1 MKTQI
6 LITILTVFLS
16 LGTFGCNSES
26 PVEPSAISD
35 QASLELM
42 KETIANLPTEEL
54 SEEEI
59 SGLMWMREEEKLA
72 RDVYITLY
80 QKYGIRV
87 FNNISNAEQTHTD
100 AIKLLLEKYSL
111 TDPVQ
116 NDAIGNFVNQDL
128 QNLYNQLVESG
139 SVSDVDA
146 LKAGAL
152 IEEVDILDL
161 INQINEKVDNQ
172 DIIYVYNNLKKG
184 SENHLRAFVKNL
196 SKRNVIYSPVYLDI
210 KNLSKR
216 NVIYSPVY
224 LDIDTY
230 NAIIN
235 N

>member
-210 KNLSKR
+210 
-216 NVIYSPVY
+216 
-224 LDIDTY
+224 DTY

>member
-26 PVEPSAISD
+26 PVETSAISD

-42 KETIANLPTEEL
+42 KETIANLPTEDL
-54 SEEEI
+54 SDEEI
-59 SGLMWMREEEKLA
+59 AGLLYMREEEKLA

-87 FNNISNAEQTHTD
+87 FNNISSAEQTHTD

-116 NDAIGNFVNQDL
+116 NDAVGVFVNQDL
-128 QNLYNQLVESG
+128 QNLYNQLIETG
-139 SVSDVDA
+139 NVSDVEA
-146 LKAGAL
+146 LKVGAA
-152 IEEVDILDL
+152 IEEIDILDL
-161 INQINEKVDNQ
+161 VKEINNTVDNQ
-172 DIIYVYNNLKKG
+172 DIIFVYNNLKKG

-196 SKRNVIYSPVYLDI
+196 SMRGVIYSPVYLNI
-210 KNLSKR
+210 E
-216 NVIYSPVY
+216 
-224 LDIDTY
+224 TY
-230 NAIIN
+230 NTIIN

>member
-1 MKTQI
+1 MKTQV

-26 PVEPSAISD
+26 PVETSAISD

-42 KETIANLPTEEL
+42 KESIANLPTEDL
-54 SEEEI
+54 SDEEI
-59 SGLMWMREEEKLA
+59 ASLLYMREEEKLA

-87 FNNISNAEQTHTD
+87 FNNISKAEQTHTD
-100 AIKLLLEKYSL
+100 AIKLLLEKYNL

-116 NDAIGNFVNQDL
+116 NDTIGVFVNQDL
-128 QNLYNQLVESG
+128 QNLYNQLIETG
-139 SVSDVDA
+139 NVSDVEA
-146 LKAGAL
+146 LKVGAA
-152 IEEVDILDL
+152 IEEIDILDL
-161 INQINEKVDNQ
+161 VKVINNVVDNQ
-172 DIIYVYNNLKKG
+172 DINFVYNNLKKG

-196 SKRNVIYSPVYLDI
+196 SMRGVTYSPVYLDI
-210 KNLSKR
+210 E
-216 NVIYSPVY
+216 
-224 LDIDTY
+224 TY

>member
-26 PVEPSAISD
+26 PVETSAISD

-42 KETIANLPTEEL
+42 KETIANLPTEDL
-54 SEEEI
+54 SDEEI
-59 SGLMWMREEEKLA
+59 AGLLYMREEEKLA

-87 FNNISNAEQTHTD
+87 FNNISSAEQTHTD

-116 NDAIGNFVNQDL
+116 NDAVGVFVNQDL
-128 QNLYNQLVESG
+128 QNLYNQLIETG
-139 SVSDVDA
+139 NVSDVEA
-146 LKAGAL
+146 LKVGAA
-152 IEEVDILDL
+152 IEEIDILDL
-161 INQINEKVDNQ
+161 VKEINNTVDNQ
-172 DIIYVYNNLKKG
+172 DIIFVYNNLKKG

-196 SKRNVIYSPVYLDI
+196 SMRGVT
-210 KNLSKR
+210 
-216 NVIYSPVY
+216 YSPVY

>member
-26 PVEPSAISD
+26 PVETSAISD

-42 KETIANLPTEEL
+42 KETIASLPTEDL
-54 SEEEI
+54 SDEEI
-59 SGLMWMREEEKLA
+59 AGLLYMREEEKLA

-87 FNNISNAEQTHTD
+87 FNNISSAEQTHTD

-116 NDAIGNFVNQDL
+116 NDAVGVFVNQDL
-128 QNLYNQLVESG
+128 QNLYNQLIETG
-139 SVSDVDA
+139 NVSDIEA
-146 LKAGAL
+146 LKVGAA
-152 IEEVDILDL
+152 IEEIDILDL
-161 INQINEKVDNQ
+161 VKEINNTVDNR
-172 DIIYVYNNLKKG
+172 DIIFVYNNLKKG

-196 SKRNVIYSPVYLDI
+196 SMRGVA
-210 KNLSKR
+210 
-216 NVIYSPVY
+216 YSPVY

>member
-1 MKTQI
+1 MLKMKTQI

-26 PVEPSAISD
+26 PVETSAISD

-42 KETIANLPTEEL
+42 KETIASLPTEDL
-54 SEEEI
+54 SDEEI
-59 SGLMWMREEEKLA
+59 AGLLYMREEEKLA

-87 FNNISNAEQTHTD
+87 FNNISSAEQTHTD

-196 SKRNVIYSPVYLDI
+196 SKRSVV
-210 KNLSKR
+210 
-216 NVIYSPVY
+216 YSPVY

>member
-87 FNNISNAEQTHTD
+87 FNNISSAEQTHTD

-116 NDAIGNFVNQDL
+116 NDAVGVFVNQDL

-196 SKRNVIYSPVYLDI
+196 SKRSVV
-210 KNLSKR
+210 
-216 NVIYSPVY
+216 YSPVY